1 MPGQLPVCPMHACP
15 PEAWPWECQEAWWS
29 SDPSSRSLPGTGGKE
44 GLSSLVYPGLRPVSV
59 HKCPGAALFLRSQV
73 HDRVPRAHLV
83 QKEPHCPGGI
93 AEG

>member
-1 MPGQLPVCPMHACP
+1 MPGQLPVCPIHACP
-15 PEAWPWECQEAWWS
+15 PEAWLWECQEAWWS
-29 SDPSSRSLPGTGGKE
+29 SDPPLQEPSWDRRKQ
-44 GLSSLVYPGLRPVSV
+44 GLSSLVDPGLRPVSA